1 MYCYFVRRS
10 RSPYRTGLVQFRS
23 MILFDEMALHPQL
36 CTKSLKKGGVAK
48 VARRLNAHP
57 LYLFQNKRL
66 LVNRLSV
73 IDKHLSH
80 L

>member
-1 MYCYFVRRS
+1 MPLVHSFTKTRR
-10 RSPYRTGLVQFRS
+10 TIAQIAHMTEFRQ
-23 MILFDEMALHPQL
+23 E
-36 CTKSLKKGGVAK
+36 KGGVAK

>member
-1 MYCYFVRRS
+1 
-10 RSPYRTGLVQFRS
+10 
-23 MILFDEMALHPQL
+23 MIKFKLEKAINY
-36 CTKSLKKGGVAK
+36 KKGGVAK

>member
-1 MYCYFVRRS
+1 MNVS
-10 RSPYRTGLVQFRS
+10 RGIYT
-23 MILFDEMALHPQL
+23 
-36 CTKSLKKGGVAK
+36 KKGGVAK